1 MSVTNIYLSSIC
13 LLLIDVYFLGVPL
26 KNILRKLQVKK
37 KKLSTKKKMIS
48 IQDYTFL
55 DKQKKKNQTTID

>member
-37 KKLSTKKKMIS
+37 KKLSTKKKLIS

-55 DKQKKKNQTTID
+55 DKQKKNQTTID

>member
-1 MSVTNIYLSSIC
+1 MYI
-13 LLLIDVYFLGVPL
+13 FLGVPL

-55 DKQKKKNQTTID
+55 DKQKKKTKQPLTNKDDGTSCSSY

>member
-1 MSVTNIYLSSIC
+1 MYI
-13 LLLIDVYFLGVPL
+13 FLGVPL

-37 KKLSTKKKMIS
+37 KKLSTKKKLIS

-55 DKQKKKNQTTID
+55 DKQKKNQTTID